1 MEVVFKLVT
10 KKIEALTVSTNVS
23 KILKDT
29 EVKSPKRKI
38 TVEKALEILNRQMK
52 INGIRERTLKDYNLI
67 FNQFAEF
74 NNVTYLEEFTSQ
86 SIYDWLDSMDVS
98 KVTKKNRLKYVKAM
112 LTKCYDN
119 GWFENRFWNTIQIR
133 IERTIKDGAK
143 QNDLNVL
150 LSLLDTSTFIGL
162 RDAVAVLTLFRT
174 GVRINTLG
182 QIQESHIDFEDK
194 TLCLTGDIMKNHK
207 ILKLPLDDQ
216 LLELYKIL
224 IEQNQKVR
232 RHYKQKN
239 DFLFITIKGESVMGK
254 ATSNSI
260 AKQLYKYSKRYNLPN
275 INAHSI
281 RRAYAKDLLD
291 KGASVALIS
300 KALGHSSLDTTT
312 QYLDLEVDEVANN
325 LRDFL

>member
-29 EVKSPKRKI
+29 EVKSSKRKI

-162 RDAVAVLTLFRT
+162 RDAVAVLTLF
-174 GVRINTLG
+174 
-182 QIQESHIDFEDK
+182 
-194 TLCLTGDIMKNHK
+194 
-207 ILKLPLDDQ
+207 
-216 LLELYKIL
+216 
-224 IEQNQKVR
+224 
-232 RHYKQKN
+232 
-239 DFLFITIKGESVMGK
+239 
-254 ATSNSI
+254 
-260 AKQLYKYSKRYNLPN
+260 
-275 INAHSI
+275 
-281 RRAYAKDLLD
+281 
-291 KGASVALIS
+291 
-300 KALGHSSLDTTT
+300 
-312 QYLDLEVDEVANN
+312 
-325 LRDFL
+325 